1 MVYHLPVLEKTNDQY
16 LVLFWKMLR
25 RPIQGRHGFG
35 GRKPIENVPK
45 NCHYRVLSFPLNWY
59 SVKYCDTSWCFV
71 SSLPIMQSF
80 FEKQSKAKQKFMW
93 LCMSQGVVGH
103 DGKPGCGRK
112 FLSDKS
118 ITNNRSEN
126 RQCFIGP
133 DECEGSKLFYILSLT
148 PVLVPCSLVSHFY
161 CHYIMA
167 IVLPILQ

>member
-1 MVYHLPVLEKTNDQY
+1 
-16 LVLFWKMLR
+16 
-25 RPIQGRHGFG
+25 
-35 GRKPIENVPK
+35 
-45 NCHYRVLSFPLNWY
+45 
-59 SVKYCDTSWCFV
+59 
-71 SSLPIMQSF
+71 MQSF

-103 DGKPGCGRK
+103 DAKPGCGRK